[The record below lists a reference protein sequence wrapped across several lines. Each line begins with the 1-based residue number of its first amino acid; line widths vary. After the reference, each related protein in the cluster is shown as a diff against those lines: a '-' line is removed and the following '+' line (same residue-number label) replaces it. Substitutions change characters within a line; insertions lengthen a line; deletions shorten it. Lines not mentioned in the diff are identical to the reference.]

1 VSFLYKFAL
10 AIMHMLL
17 QVTMALK
24 STHASFNWRVKKISV
39 LVVSGCNALLSLNGV
54 FWIVFNRRPCV
65 VRQRDVL
72 EVSRR
77 KGTLGE
83 YWILH

>member
-10 AIMHMLL
+10 AIMQMPL

-24 STHASFNWRVKKISV
+24 STHASFNWTGKKTSV

-54 FWIVFNRRPCV
+54 FWIVFNRRPSV
-65 VRQRDVL
+65 VKQRDVL

-77 KGTLGE
+77 KGILGE

>member
-1 VSFLYKFAL
+1 
-10 AIMHMLL
+10 MHMPL

-24 STHASFNWRVKKISV
+24 STHASFNWTGKKTSV
-39 LVVSGCNALLSLNGV
+39 LVVSRCNVLLSLNGV
-54 FWIVFNRRPCV
+54 FWIVFNWRPRAV
-65 VRQRDVL
+65 KQRDVL

-77 KGTLGE
+77 KGALGE

>member
-1 VSFLYKFAL
+1 
-10 AIMHMLL
+10 MPL

-24 STHASFNWRVKKISV
+24 SIHATFNWTGKKTSV
-39 LVVSGCNALLSLNGV
+39 LVVSGCKVLLSLNGV
-54 FWIVFNRRPCV
+54 LWIVSNRRPRV
-65 VRQRDVL
+65 VKQRDVL

-77 KGTLGE
+77 KGTPGE